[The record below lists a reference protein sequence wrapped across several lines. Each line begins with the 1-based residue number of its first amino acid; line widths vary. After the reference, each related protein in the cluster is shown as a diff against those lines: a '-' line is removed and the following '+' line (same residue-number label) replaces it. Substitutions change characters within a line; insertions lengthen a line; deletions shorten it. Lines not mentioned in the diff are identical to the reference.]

1 MLLDEVSKR
10 KQLELELLKARTQ
23 LQELTEWIE
32 REKSNQLEA
41 QQRSVIMRE
50 AHLSLPLLPSLS
62 PLRLSVSL

>member
-1 MLLDEVSKR
+1 MLLEEVSKR

>member
-1 MLLDEVSKR
+1 MLLEEVSKR

-50 AHLSLPLLPSLS
+50 AHLSLPLLPSLL